1 MVIGGLMAAGSVR
14 EDVGTAT
21 RILDASEEL
30 VQVRGFNGFS
40 YADVSAQVGITK
52 AALHYHFA
60 GKADLGLALI
70 TRYTGRFGE
79 ALAGLGSSGLTPA
92 AQLAGYAGLYLDVL
106 RQRKMCLC
114 GMLAAEYQT
123 LPEPMR
129 DAVTS
134 FFDANESWLAEV
146 LEDGRQDGTLRFAGT
161 ARDTARVVIACLE
174 GAMLVSRP
182 YGDAGRFETMTASLL
197 ASLTRE

>member
-1 MVIGGLMAAGSVR
+1 MAAGSVR
-14 EDVGTAT
+14 EDTGTAG
-21 RILDASEEL
+21 RILDTAEDL

-40 YADVSAQVGITK
+40 YADISAELGITK

-70 TRYTGRFGE
+70 TRYSGRFAG
-79 ALAGLGSSGLTPA
+79 ALADLDGGDVTPA
-92 AQLAGYAGLYLDVL
+92 DRLAGYAGLYLNVL

-123 LPEPMR
+123 LPPPMR

-134 FFDANESWLAEV
+134 FFDANESWLEEV
-146 LEDGRQDGTLRFAGT
+146 LAEGQDDGSLHFSGT

-174 GAMLVSRP
+174 GAMLVARP
-182 YGDAGRFETMTASLL
+182 YGDIDRFQTMTSSLL
-197 ASLTRE
+197 ASLTRA